1 MTYGIKTFSDDGYL
15 NLHSDYSSLVYL
27 GEMTQSVAPTRFIYT
42 GDSAK
47 PLSAATISSNYGTGF
62 TYQVSFDTSSDFVVP
77 FYLPSFDG
85 QDVGIMDLV
94 QETGVWKVNVVY
106 SGASNLKPRLFLFG
120 PISDL
125 SDVAQNDYGLT
136 VYNADSEIVFTDSKP
151 PLRIDEVVT
160 ITHPSSIRTGSKGTC
175 GNDASCDVNFTPD
188 QSSTV
193 SGSVNN
199 GTSKLYAIIPSAY
212 GGLAYSNSG
221 TFRKNCGLFNLG
233 NRNYA
238 WGYQS
243 WSSFRGSL
251 RHPVGTSEHVASWTG
266 DFAGKIHQENSG
278 GCGVGGFLGAILGI
292 VAVIAAV
299 GTGGASL
306 ALLAVSGA
314 VGFVV
319 GTALGASTPSLRAYE
334 EDTTLDT
341 TNSTNLMITD
351 ASYYGIDSSAVAG
364 TGIDGDGV
372 PTGVSVTYVADYAP
386 LVGYLVNTIWMKP
399 VNTGVSAGVAYGGVV
414 ISDNIPNA
422 ATSYTHTDGYTY
434 VREPEVDDSRDVF
447 GVVVLHY
454 HRVGR
459 Y

>member
-42 GDSAK
+42 GDNAK

-62 TYQVSFDTSSDFVVP
+62 TYQVSFDTTADFVVP

-106 SGASNLKPRLFLFG
+106 SSASNLKPRLFLFG
-120 PISDL
+120 PISEVPNITPN
-125 SDVAQNDYGLT
+125 SFGLT

-151 PLRIDEVVT
+151 PLRIDDVVT

>member
-42 GDSAK
+42 GDNAK

-62 TYQVSFDTSSDFVVP
+62 TYQVSFDTTADFVVP

-85 QDVGIMDLV
+85 QDVGVMDLV
-94 QETGVWKVNVVY
+94 QETGAWKVNVVY

-120 PISDL
+120 PISDVPNITPN
-125 SDVAQNDYGLT
+125 SFGLT

-151 PLRIDEVVT
+151 PLRIDDVVT